1 MKFYSLIAA
10 PLLSIPMMH
19 VKAGEAEFEA
29 LVARLENDVITFAR
43 EVESLYQN
51 RCTEISLQ
59 ECSGGN
65 YDECSSLLPN
75 QVCPGGE
82 DLNIEQCGDGI
93 TCSALWDY
101 SVSTVAIPKELA
113 STDGR
118 NPSDNSIIETICF
131 TQQLDQFFLQ
141 QHTEQEQFWNSI
153 GSSTPQLHFGSKNG
167 AFRIYPARH
176 RETCGEYDPRLRP
189 WYIAASSG
197 PKNLVL
203 VVDTSGSMK
212 GERLDLMKKAAK
224 QVVNT
229 MTVADRIAVVEFNS
243 AATLY
248 GQDNK
253 FLFAATQD
261 NIDLLSATIDGF
273 RAEGGTNFLDA
284 FTKTFQALDDTIT
297 AELHVS
303 STTAILFLTD
313 GEMTE
318 PAENLSEENVL
329 NLVTTGISS
338 LQNRTGKSVF
348 LFTYSVAIN
357 DENVHQFPKKI
368 ACSTGDY
375 GVWSK
380 VIDDRKIF
388 DALTSYYQLFAL
400 GLGTNRNENF
410 TAWVEP
416 YIFTSGKILGTTV
429 SAPVYDRTKN
439 PSIFL
444 GVVGIDFPL
453 TAVDRVVG
461 NALGSQDSIDR
472 IVKRSTA
479 FIPVIELELCE
490 LESFR
495 RIGSV
500 GDDALCTTTCN
511 ATDFV
516 QVQEL
521 ECSSVSDYPTNLFVD
536 EDIKGLS
543 YEDRVCCVVNS
554 TMPDMSNQCGSNE
567 GDGLNTGALIGIVAG
582 SVAAALAAGCL
593 FFKNGKNAKKSP
605 GSVSKTDNVTS
616 SIVPVSKLHPV
627 PPPQNPYYNPDAS
640 APMEL

>member
-1 MKFYSLIAA
+1 MKMGSFIAVL
-10 PLLSIPMMH
+10 LLSISSH

-29 LVARLENDVITFAR
+29 LVVRLENDVVTFAR
-43 EVESLYQN
+43 QVESLYLN
-51 RCTEISLQ
+51 RCNEISLEQ
-59 ECSGGN
+59 CSKGN
-65 YDECSSLLPN
+65 YDECSTLYPN
-75 QVCPGGE
+75 QICPGGE
-82 DLNIEQCGDGI
+82 ELNIAQCGDG
-93 TCSALWDY
+93 TRCSALWDY
-101 SVSTVAIPKELA
+101 TISNVVIHKDLTSV
-113 STDGR
+113 DGR
-118 NPSDNSIIETICF
+118 NPTDISVIETICF
-131 TQQLDQFFLQ
+131 SQHLDQYFMQ
-141 QHTEQEQFWNSI
+141 QHAEQEQFWKNI
-153 GSSTPQLHFGSKNG
+153 GSGTPQMYFGSKNG

-176 RETCGEYDPRLRP
+176 SEACGEYDPRLRP
-189 WYIAASSG
+189 WYVAASSG

-203 VVDTSGSMK
+203 VLDTSESMK
-212 GERLDLMKKAAK
+212 GRLDLMKKAAK

-229 MTVADRIAVVEFNS
+229 MTIADRISIVEFNT
-243 AATLY
+243 AATVH
-248 GQDNK
+248 GQDNM
-253 FLFAATQD
+253 FLFTASRDNLALLCAA
-261 NIDLLSATIDGF
+261 IDGF
-273 RAEGGTNFLDA
+273 RAAGGKNFLDA
-284 FTKTFQALDDTIT
+284 FRKTFQVIDDTIA

-439 PSIFL
+439 LSIFL

-453 TAVDRVVG
+453 TVIDRVVG

-479 FIPVIELELCE
+479 FVPVIELETCE
-490 LESFR
+490 LEAFR

-500 GDDALCTTTCN
+500 GDAALCTTNCN
-511 ATDFV
+511 SADFV
-516 QVQEL
+516 QVEER
-521 ECSSVSDYPTNLFVD
+521 ECSSLSNYPKILFAN
-536 EDIKGLS
+536 EILKGLS
-543 YEDRVCCVVNS
+543 YVERVCCVVNETS
-554 TMPDMSNQCGSNE
+554 PDMKNQCGSRGN
-567 GDGLNTGALIGIVAG
+567 NAVIIVLIAFGCWVSFIFIAACFLILKSEKVAQQTE
-582 SVAAALAAGCL
+582 SCV
-593 FFKNGKNAKKSP
+593 
-605 GSVSKTDNVTS
+605 
-616 SIVPVSKLHPV
+616 H
-627 PPPQNPYYNPDAS
+627 
-640 APMEL
+640 

>member
-1 MKFYSLIAA
+1 MKMGSFIAVL
-10 PLLSIPMMH
+10 LLSISSH

-29 LVARLENDVITFAR
+29 LVVRLENDVVTFAR
-43 EVESLYQN
+43 QVESLYLN
-51 RCTEISLQ
+51 RCNEISLEQ
-59 ECSGGN
+59 CSKGN
-65 YDECSSLLPN
+65 YDECSTLYPN
-75 QVCPGGE
+75 QICPGGE
-82 DLNIEQCGDGI
+82 ELNIAQCGDG
-93 TCSALWDY
+93 TRCSALWDY
-101 SVSTVAIPKELA
+101 TISNVVIHKDLTSV
-113 STDGR
+113 DGR
-118 NPSDNSIIETICF
+118 NPTDISVIETICF
-131 TQQLDQFFLQ
+131 SQHLDQYFMQ
-141 QHTEQEQFWNSI
+141 QHAEQEQFWKNI
-153 GSSTPQLHFGSKNG
+153 GSSTPQMYFGSKNG

-176 RETCGEYDPRLRP
+176 SEACGEYDPRLRP
-189 WYIAASSG
+189 WYVAASSG

-203 VVDTSGSMK
+203 VLDTSESMK
-212 GERLDLMKKAAK
+212 GRLDLMKKAAK

-229 MTVADRIAVVEFNS
+229 MTIADRISIVEFNT
-243 AATLY
+243 AATVH
-248 GQDNK
+248 GQDNM
-253 FLFAATQD
+253 FLFTASRDNLALLCAA
-261 NIDLLSATIDGF
+261 IDGF
-273 RAEGGTNFLDA
+273 RAAGGKNFLDA
-284 FTKTFQALDDTIT
+284 FRKTFQVIDDTIA

-303 STTAILFLTD
+303 STTAILFFTD

-521 ECSSVSDYPTNLFVD
+521 ECSSVSDYPTNLFVN

-554 TMPDMSNQCGSNE
+554 TMPDMNNQCGSNG
-567 GDGLNTGALIGIVAG
+567 GDGLGTGAIIGIALG
-582 SVAAALAAGCL
+582 SVTTALIVGWL
-593 FFKNGKNAKKSP
+593 FFKNGKNAKSSP
-605 GSVSKTDNVTS
+605 VSASKTVDDTKS
-616 SIVPVSKLHPV
+616 TVPVSSLP
-627 PPPQNPYYNPDAS
+627 PIQPPQNPYYNPDAS
-640 APMEL
+640 APMEA